1 MVRGPIGCRYLDDPR
16 QANYVVDGWNRT
28 GDKFIRDTDGYFW
41 FQSRA
46 DDMIISSGYNIAA
59 PEVEDAILRHEA
71 VAEVAVVGVPDD
83 ERGNVVKA
91 FVVAASGVS
100 GSAELIETLQNHV
113 KREIAP
119 YKYPRAIEFVNEL
132 PKTKTGKIQRFKLR
146 HRQQK

>member
-1 MVRGPIGCRYLDDPR
+1 MAHTIVRY
-16 QANYVVDGWNRT
+16 
-28 GDKFIRDTDGYFW
+28 
-41 FQSRA
+41 
-46 DDMIISSGYNIAA
+46 
-59 PEVEDAILRHEA
+59 EA

-132 PKTKTGKIQRFKLR
+132 PKTKTGKIQRFKLLN
-146 HRQQK
+146 RQQK